1 MNKFYL
7 SLIFIFITVT
17 SVAQDVE
24 LKKVILT
31 SKEKPMKVSLI
42 ISEEDYAYLNS
53 KSDSILY
60 TLSQAKKQN
69 LLREIT
75 DYKDKALTIATNRYP
90 KPDDIY
96 PRRETQI
103 LLEEKNIK
111 LWAGK
116 YDWYNQLNLTAE
128 KKFVVAYLLQ
138 SKIQNLSQK

>member
-90 KPDDIY
+90 NPDDIY